1 MSMSAQYFEAARTA
15 QERWVATLQNMAN
28 EAQSALPSRM
38 IGVDTDQ
45 LSKQTHDGIDQIFD
59 FWAKSMKV
67 QRDIARKIADANIE
81 YLAAL
86 QGQALAVSQQATEQV
101 KEATAQVAEVTRQAQ
116 DQVAEAA
123 AKAEESMAN
132 AANSAAR
139 AAKSSASR
147 TSSAT
152 STDK

>member
-15 QERWVATLQNMAN
+15 QERWVASLQNMAN
-28 EAQSALPSRM
+28 EASGALPSRM
-38 IGVDTDQ
+38 AGLDTDS
-45 LSKQTHDGIDQIFD
+45 LGKQAHEGIDQVFD

-67 QRDIARKIADANIE
+67 QREIARKVADANIE
-81 YLAAL
+81 YLSAL

-101 KEATAQVAEVTRQAQ
+101 KEATAQVAEVTRHAQ

-139 AAKSSASR
+139 VAKAAPSR
-147 TSSAT
+147 TTPS
-152 STDK
+152 K